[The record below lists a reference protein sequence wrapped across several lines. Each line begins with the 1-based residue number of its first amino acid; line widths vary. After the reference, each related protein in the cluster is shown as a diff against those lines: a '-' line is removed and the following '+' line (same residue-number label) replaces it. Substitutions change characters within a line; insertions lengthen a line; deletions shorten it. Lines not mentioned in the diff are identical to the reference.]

1 VTQAAGVVDAAEI
14 LNSVGEAAYEWRLDT
29 DALSWSGNAAAVLGI
44 ADIAEIASGKAFAL
58 RTDAKEGLSRVD
70 AIQQP
75 NAIDTGNGITYQA
88 QYAFKRGDEVIWVED
103 TGRWFAGSGGKPQRA
118 HGIVR
123 TITERH
129 KRESKLVRLANFD
142 LLTGELNRSR
152 LIEVLGTTV
161 EETVKFRGSCGFML
175 VAIDHLARLNESYGF
190 ETTEEVIA
198 QVAKRIRARL
208 RGKDHL
214 GRFTGNKF
222 GVVLTSCTPDEMSV
236 AAERLLA
243 GVRDETIT
251 TAAGPVAVTVT
262 IGGITA
268 PRHARTVPEILSR
281 AQDALHA
288 ARNKRHG
295 SFFAYRPNVERD
307 ALRRESVKAT
317 DEIVAALNERRIGLA
332 FEPVVDAASRTP
344 AFYECLMRVTRGD
357 GTVCHA
363 GEIVPV
369 AERLGLVRM
378 LDYRVLEMVVA
389 ELAVAPSLTA
399 SVNVSPA
406 STVDPDWWAGL
417 GGMLRANAG
426 VAERLI
432 VEITETAAIQDVD
445 DTRGFVTR
453 VKDLGCRIA
462 IDDFGAGNTSF
473 RNLRKLGVDIVKID
487 GAFVQNIMKSSDDLA
502 FVQTMID
509 LSHRLG
515 LKTVAEWVQ
524 DEEAAAL
531 LAGLNCDYLQGALIG
546 LASSE
551 RPWLAG
557 RSVAVNA

>member
-14 LNSVGEAAYEWRLDT
+14 LNSIGEAAYEWRLDT
-29 DALSWSGNAAAVLGI
+29 DALSWSSNAAAVLGI
-44 ADIAEIASGKAFAL
+44 ADMAEIASGKAYAL
-58 RTDAKEGLSRVD
+58 RTDATGGQARVD
-70 AIQQP
+70 AVQQQG
-75 NAIDTGNGITYQA
+75 AIDTGIGVAYQA
-88 QYAFKRGDEVIWVED
+88 QYAFKRGDEKIWIED
-103 TGRWFAGSGGKPQRA
+103 TGRWFAGSDGRPQRA

-123 TITERH
+123 AITERH
-129 KRESKLVRLANFD
+129 QREAKLMQLANFD
-142 LLTGELNRSR
+142 LLTGELNRVR
-152 LIEVLGTTV
+152 LVEVLGATLD
-161 EETVKFRGSCGFML
+161 ETVKFRGSCGFLL

-222 GVVLTSCTPDEMSV
+222 GVVLTSCTPDELTV
-236 AAERLLA
+236 AAERLLG
-243 GVRDETIT
+243 GVRDETIP
-251 TAAGPVAVTVT
+251 TAAGPVSVTVT
-262 IGGITA
+262 IGGVTA

-288 ARNKRHG
+288 ARAKRHG
-295 SFFAYRPNVERD
+295 SFVAYRPNVERD
-307 ALRRESVKAT
+307 ALRRESVRAT

-332 FEPVVDAASRTP
+332 FEPVVEAGSRKP
-344 AFYECLMRVTRGD
+344 AFYECLMRVSRSD

-363 GEIVPV
+363 NEIVPV

-378 LDYRVLEMVVA
+378 LDFRVLEMVVA
-389 ELAVAPSLTA
+389 ELAASSAFTA

-417 GGMLRANAG
+417 GAMLRANSG

-445 DTRGFVTR
+445 DTRGFVSR

-473 RNLRKLGVDIVKID
+473 RNLRRLGVDIVKID
-487 GAFVQNIMKSSDDLA
+487 GAFVQNIMKSSDDRA
-502 FVQTMID
+502 FVHTMID

-515 LKTVAEWVQ
+515 LKAVAEWVQ
-524 DEEAAAL
+524 DEDAAKF
-531 LAGLNCDYLQGALIG
+531 LAGLDCDYLQGALIG
-546 LASSE
+546 LASGE
-551 RPWLAG
+551 RPWLTGQTRAA
-557 RSVAVNA
+557 SA